1 MVMLN
6 LKIATSATA
15 VFTALS
21 YILCVLFWL
30 VTPASLHMDAF
41 LEAVLPGFEWI
52 SPGVFFLEPIE
63 SILWGVYLG
72 GGFALLYNMF
82 YRRWGTRKTA

>member
-1 MVMLN
+1 MLN

-21 YILCVLFWL
+21 YILCILFGL
-30 VTPASLHMDAF
+30 VTPPGLHMDMF

-52 SPGVFFLEPIE
+52 SPGAFFLGLVE

-72 GGFALLYNMF
+72 GGFSLVYNVL
-82 YRRWGTRKTA
+82 YRRLGVGKIA